1 MRRRDLITFV
11 GGFVASWPLA
21 ARAAADK
28 IWRIGYLR
36 AAPPPQRELEA
47 FLGGLADHGLVQ
59 GRDFMLVPQWGDG
72 NVARLPELAVTLVNG
87 GVDVIVAEGVTTVR
101 AARAVTAT
109 IPIVVTTGADPFVGG
124 LVENLARPGGNVTGF
139 TTMSAE
145 TSGKVFEVFR
155 DVVPGLKRVAVLA
168 PRAAW
173 ELFASAQD
181 QAAKG
186 LAIDLVYV
194 DLPDPEAAS
203 AVMREAVS
211 AGAQGALLRV
221 GPFFSSIQRRKIV
234 DLAAELRLPVMYERP
249 EDVEHGGLVS
259 YNPDYSELFRR
270 AAGYVARILSG
281 TKAGELPMQQP
292 TKFELFLNLKTA
304 KALGLT
310 ISDKLLAL
318 ADKVIE

>member
-1 MRRRDLITFV
+1 MRRRDFIKGIV
-11 GGFVASWPLA
+11 GSASAWPLA
-21 ARAAADK
+21 ARATDDN
-28 IWRIGYLR
+28 IRRIGYLR
-36 AAPPPQRELEA
+36 AAPPPERELEP
-47 FLGGLADHGLVQ
+47 FLRGLADHGLVQ
-59 GRDFMLVPQWGDG
+59 GRDFVLIPQWGDG
-72 NVARLPELAVTLVNG
+72 NVARLAELAVTLVNA
-87 GVDVIVAEGVTTVR
+87 GVDVIVTEGVTGAR

-124 LVENLARPGGNVTGF
+124 LVKNLARPGGNVTGF

-155 DVVPGLKRVAVLA
+155 DVVPGLKRAAVLA

-181 QAAKG
+181 QAAKA
-186 LAIDLVYV
+186 LAIDLVYI

-203 AVMREAVS
+203 TVMREAVS

-221 GPFFSSIQRRKIV
+221 GPFFSSTQRRKII
-234 DLAAELRLPVMYERP
+234 DLAAQLRLPVMYERP
-249 EDVEHGGLVS
+249 EDVAQGGLVS
-259 YNPDYSELFRR
+259 YSPDYSELFRR

-292 TKFELFLNLKTA
+292 TKFELYLNLKTA

-310 ISDKLLAL
+310 IPDKLLAL